1 MEKLF
6 SKISETLASGG
17 ELVLLSI
24 IASSG
29 STPRG
34 SGAKMALFKDG
45 STLGTIGGG
54 AVEFESIKRAREALK
69 EKRAFTE
76 GFCLAPNQTAD
87 IGMICGGSVTVYFQ
101 YLSGGDKN
109 AVELFSYAAHLFE
122 RSVDSWLITQI
133 QNGGVSRMSIYEH
146 GKGLMFSALDEN
158 EIMPLLTSRGEL
170 KKGEPSLYCE
180 PLTQAGYAYIFGGGH
195 VSKELVPVIAHVGFK
210 PVVYEDRH
218 EFSDIKLFP
227 GAVRTIE
234 ASFANINDNICI
246 TKSDYVIIMTR
257 GHQND
262 YELLRQTLMSPAA
275 YVGVIGSKHKIAA
288 TNAKLLE
295 AGVPAE
301 RIAQIH
307 TPIGMPIKGETPAE
321 IAISIAAELIL
332 TRAELKE

>member
-6 SKISETLASGG
+6 KKISDTLTAGG
-17 ELVLLSI
+17 ELVLISI

-34 SGAKMALFKDG
+34 SGAKMALFSDG

-54 AVEFESIKRAREALK
+54 AVEFESLKRANEALK
-69 EKRAFTE
+69 EKRAFTA

-87 IGMICGGSVTVYFQ
+87 IGMICGGNVTVYFQ
-101 YLSGGDKN
+101 YLSGEDKN
-109 AVELFSYAAHLFE
+109 AVELFSYAAGLFE
-122 RSVDSWLITQI
+122 QSVDSWLITEI
-133 QNGGVSRMSIYEH
+133 QNGGVSRMSIYES
-146 GKGLMFSALDEN
+146 GKGLMFSALDVSA
-158 EIMPLLTSRGEL
+158 IKPLLTSRGEF
-170 KKGEPSLYCE
+170 KKDEPKLYCE
-180 PLTQAGYAYIFGGGH
+180 PLTQAGYVYIFGGGH
-195 VSKELVPVIAHVGFK
+195 VSQELVPVIAHIGFK
-210 PVVYEDRH
+210 PIVYEDRP
-218 EFSDIKLFP
+218 EFSDISLFR
-227 GAVRTIE
+227 GALRTIQAPFGSIGE
-234 ASFANINDNICI
+234 HVSINR
-246 TKSDYVIIMTR
+246 SDYVIIMTR

-262 YELLRQTLMSPAA
+262 LELLRQTLMTPAA

-295 AGVPAE
+295 SGVPEE

-307 TPIGMPIKGETPAE
+307 TPIGLQIKGETPAE